1 MRRTLLL
8 AALVF
13 AVAAAPAAAA
23 APYENPKLPVSKRVD
38 DLLSRMSLEEK
49 VGQMTQTERF
59 QFEPDANEPRAQ
71 RDADHDLRA
80 RLGPVRRRLD
90 AGGRQH
96 ARRRGPTWS
105 TSSSA
110 PRSRRA

>member
-38 DLLSRMSLEEK
+38 DLLSRMTLEEK
-49 VGQMTQTERF
+49 VGQMTQTERY
-59 QFEPDANEPRAQ
+59 QFEPDANNPDRNETPITTSGS
-71 RDADHDLRA
+71 A
-80 RLGPVRRRLD
+80 RSSPAAARRRRP
-90 AGGRQH
+90 ATRP
-96 ARRRGPTWS
+96 RRGPTWS

-110 PRSRRA
+110 RRSRRG